1 MKLEIVQA
9 KRNLLPVSFRRNL
22 QTSDKLYHLAP
33 LTWLHWMV
41 PSFLQRCLKRLRSA
55 ILLTKLFSNDAIKLS
70 HEYRDRIYIR
80 KDIVLKLTE
89 YGELNQTTLLS
100 YTGLNLATLHKC
112 KKTFGLSRWKGN
124 LQSKNRRRLYS
135 MGWLHLWKEFGIEK
149 RKENNARVDNNRMA

>member
-22 QTSDKLYHLAP
+22 QISDKLYHLAP

-70 HEYRDRIYIR
+70 HEYRDRINIR

-89 YGELNQTTLLS
+89 YGELNPTTLLS
-100 YTGLNLATLHKC
+100 YNGLNLAKHKEI
-112 KKTFGLSRWKGN
+112 LDDMERKGFV
-124 LQSKNRRRLYS
+124 RRV
-135 MGWLHLWKEFGIEK
+135 EEP
-149 RKENNARVDNNRMA
+149 